1 MKIMRVLLCVV
12 LLMSGTVFAGG
23 LVTNTNQSAAFMRT
37 LNRNASTD
45 VDAVYFN
52 PAGLTKLCCNG
63 LFLDVSNQTIW
74 QTKTITNST
83 ATLNNDEFVGDV
95 FAPVFPTAYVALK
108 MNKLV
113 LSGGF
118 MPIGGGG
125 SATFDKGLP
134 SFEVPV
140 SGLETSLA
148 SIGVTDY
155 KLDVNFEGS
164 SIYYGMQGG
173 VSYKINDLISVFG
186 GVRYVMASN
195 SYVGYLKDIQVYR
208 AGAWEAP
215 STYFYGAA
223 TSATNAASSLSTL
236 VAAAPTITLSQAQ
249 AAGYLTAD
257 QVTALEAGLTAAGV
271 DPTGYNVTQIQGA
284 YTTVA
289 ATMTAY
295 GTSIDSQTSDKEVD
309 AAQSGSGI
317 AGIIGVNISPN
328 DNLNIGIR
336 YETITKMELENE
348 TEKDDTGLFP
358 DGATYGADM
367 PSQLAVGISYKMG
380 KIKLM
385 SDFNYFGNSAVDW
398 DGDEEGFDNGME
410 VGLAA
415 EYCLTKK
422 LKVSLGGLYS
432 TQGASEES
440 QSDMDFNLDTFTMGG
455 GLVYALS
462 PKMKLN
468 LGALSTTYFEGQD
481 ETGIEKYN
489 QTTFGFGFGVQVKL

>member
-74 QTKTITNST
+74 QTKTVTNST
-83 ATLNNDEFVGDV
+83 ANLNHEGEFVGNV
-95 FAPVFPTAYVALK
+95 FAPVFPTVYVAFK
-108 MNKLV
+108 KDKLV

-125 SATFDKGLP
+125 SAEYEDGLP
-134 SFEVPV
+134 SFD
-140 SGLETSLA
+140 TTLA
-148 SIGVTDY
+148 SYVGIPASYINAALSPYGTINGYDLNVD
-155 KLDVNFEGS
+155 FSGS
-164 SIYYGMQGG
+164 SIYYGFQGG
-173 VSYKINDLISVFG
+173 VSYKINDLVSMSLG
-186 GVRYVMASN
+186 GRYVMAKN
-195 SYVGYLKDIQVYR
+195 SYEGYLKGMALKTTSGVDL
-208 AGAWEAP
+208 
-215 STYFYGAA
+215 
-223 TSATNAASSLSTL
+223 TSAIL
-236 VAAAPTITLSQAQ
+236 
-249 AAGYLTAD
+249 G
-257 QVTALEAGLTAAGV
+257 
-271 DPTGYNVTQIQGA
+271 
-284 YTTVA
+284 
-289 ATMTAY
+289 
-295 GTSIDSQTSDKEVD
+295 SDLDDIEVD
-309 AAQSGSGI
+309 ATQKGSGI

-328 DNLNIGIR
+328 ENLNIGIR

-358 DGATYGADM
+358 DGTKYGADM
-367 PSQLAVGISYKMG
+367 PSQLAVGISYKIG

-398 DGDEEGFDNGME
+398 DGDEDGFDNGME

-415 EYCLTKK
+415 EYCLTQK

-432 TQGASEES
+432 LQGASEES
-440 QSDMDFNLDTFTMGG
+440 QTDMDFNLDTFTMGG
-455 GLVYALS
+455 GLVYTLS

-468 LGALSTTYFEGQD
+468 LGALSTTYFEAQD

-489 QTTFGFGFGVQVKL
+489 QTTFGFGFGIQVKL

>member
-1 MKIMRVLLCVV
+1 MKIMRVLLCGI
-12 LLMSGTVFAGG
+12 LLFGGMVFAGG
-23 LVTNTNQSAAFMRT
+23 LVTNTNQSAAWVRT
-37 LNRNASTD
+37 LSRNASTD

-63 LFLDVSNQTIW
+63 LYMDLSNQTVL
-74 QTKTITNST
+74 QKKTVTNST
-83 ATLNNDEFVGDV
+83 ATLNSDEFVGNV

-173 VSYKINDLISVFG
+173 VSYKINDLLSVYG
-186 GVRYVMASN
+186 GARYVMASN

-215 STYFYGAA
+215 YAFFETQATATAGAA
-223 TSATNAASSLSTL
+223 TQLTNAISAGTPSTTPLS
-236 VAAAPTITLSQAQ
+236 VA
-249 AAGYLTAD
+249 
-257 QVTALEAGLTAAGV
+257 
-271 DPTGYNVTQIQGA
+271 DPTGQLAAGLQAFGYDPTGMDIGTAAA
-284 YTTVA
+284 YYSAISNNMTT
-289 ATMTAY
+289 TGNTIKSSTA
-295 GTSIDSQTSDKEVD
+295 DKEVD

-410 VGLAA
+410 VGLGA
-415 EYCLTKK
+415 EYCLTEKM
-422 LKVSLGGLYS
+422 KVSLGGLYS
-432 TQGASEES
+432 MQGATPES
-440 QSDMDFNLDTFTMGG
+440 QSDMDFNLDTFTIGG
-455 GLVYALS
+455 GIQYALT
-462 PKMKLN
+462 PKIKLN
-468 LGALSTTYFEGQD
+468 VGALDALYMEA
-481 ETGIEKYN
+481 ENATGIEKYN
-489 QTTFGFGFGVQVKL
+489 QTNYLVAFGVQVKL

>member
-12 LLMSGTVFAGG
+12 LLVGGTVFAGG

-63 LFLDVSNQTIW
+63 LFLDISNQSIW

-83 ATLNNDEFVGDV
+83 ATLSNDEFVGEV
-95 FAPVFPTAYVALK
+95 FAPVFPTAYVAFK
-108 MNKLV
+108 MDKLV

-140 SGLETSLA
+140 SALKTSLA
-148 SIGVTDY
+148 SIGVSDY
-155 KLDVNFEGS
+155 RLDVNFEGS

-173 VSYKINDLISVFG
+173 VSYKINDMISVFG
-186 GVRYVMASN
+186 GARYVMASN
-195 SYVGYLKDIQVYR
+195 SYVGSLKNIEVYR
-208 AGAWEAP
+208 AGNWEAP
-215 STYFYGAA
+215 YEFFETQATTTAAAA
-223 TSATNAASSLSTL
+223 TQLTNAISAGTPSTTPLS
-236 VAAAPTITLSQAQ
+236 VADPSGQL
-249 AAGYLTAD
+249 AAGLQAFGY
-257 QVTALEAGLTAAGV
+257 
-271 DPTGYNVTQIQGA
+271 DPTGMDIGT
-284 YTTVA
+284 A
-289 ATMTAY
+289 ATYYTAISSNMTNTGNTIKA
-295 GTSIDSQTSDKEVD
+295 STSDKEVD

-328 DNLNIGIR
+328 ENLNIGIR

-358 DGATYGADM
+358 DGAKYGSDM
-367 PSQLAVGISYKMG
+367 PSLLAIGVSYKMG

-410 VGLAA
+410 AGLAA
-415 EYCLTKK
+415 EYALTEKMK
-422 LKVSLGGLYS
+422 ISLGGLYS
-432 TQGASEES
+432 KQGASEES

-455 GLVYALS
+455 GLLYSVS
-462 PKMKLN
+462 PKINVN
-468 LGALSTTYFEGQD
+468 LGALNTTYFEG
-481 ETGIEKYN
+481 ENATGVEKYN